1 MHVHGQWRFINWMKC
16 GDFSSVLL
24 TLPFI
29 WKIQC
34 QVFIYSCCVT
44 SCKSQYV
51 TIFCMSAE
59 TDGSADFK
67 DRSERHWEKKA
78 TTFAKAE

>member
-1 MHVHGQWRFINWMKC
+1 
-16 GDFSSVLL
+16 
-24 TLPFI
+24 
-29 WKIQC
+29 
-34 QVFIYSCCVT
+34 
-44 SCKSQYV
+44 
-51 TIFCMSAE
+51 MSAE